1 MLLSIRNVKSII
13 KMRWFAILI
22 AAVCVIFLF
31 KQRWPKDK
39 RSRVNVLAIPNTA
52 RANVTLEIQRL
63 FRRKKL

>member
-31 KQRWPKDK
+31 KQRWPKNK
-39 RSRVNVLAIPNTA
+39 RSRSSECLSDT
-52 RANVTLEIQRL
+52 EHG
-63 FRRKKL
+63 